1 MHQIKPALLA
11 AIVILLMGLASSAWA
26 APKSKLW
33 ERWATHNSESQTNI
47 DHSTWSTVLSRHVV
61 PSSDGINRFAY
72 DKLANSPLDKKLLR
86 DYLQNMAQIEI
97 SQYNRDQQLAYWIN
111 LYNAITIAVV
121 IEAFPVE
128 SIRDISDG
136 LFSSGPWDRE
146 LMQVEGEMLSLN
158 DIEHR
163 ILRPIWQDPRI
174 HYAVNCAS
182 IGCPNLQAE
191 AFTAENVEVKLHSA
205 AIEFINHPR
214 GASVVK
220 GKLQVSSIYDWFE
233 ADFGG
238 SEVGVIEHLRQ
249 YADADLKA
257 ALNQIDDID
266 NDSYDW
272 NLNADYI
279 PKVNDQNSKKQSG
292 RSRGS

>member
-11 AIVILLMGLASSAWA
+11 ALVILLMGFTSTAWS

-33 ERWATHNSESQTNI
+33 ERWIEHNPDSEAII
-47 DHSTWSTVLSRHVV
+47 DHSRWNTLLSRHVV
-61 PSSDGINRFAY
+61 PGSDGINRFSY
-72 DKLANSPLDKKLLR
+72 DKLSRSGTDRKLLR
-86 DYLQNMAQIEI
+86 DYLQDMAQVQI
-97 SQYNRDQQLAYWIN
+97 SRHNRNQQLAYWIN
-111 LYNAITIAVV
+111 LYNAITIDVV
-121 IEAFPVE
+121 IEAFPVD
-128 SIRDISDG
+128 SIRDITDG
-136 LFSSGPWDRE
+136 LFSSGPWKRE

-191 AFTAENVEVKLHSA
+191 AFTGDNAEAKLHDA
-205 AIEFINHPR
+205 AIDFINHPR
-214 GASVVK
+214 GASIVG

-233 ADFGG
+233 EDFGG
-238 SEVGVIEHLRQ
+238 SETGVIKHLRQ

-257 ALNQIDDID
+257 GLEKIDRID

-272 NLNADYI
+272 NLNI
-279 PKVNDQNSKKQSG
+279 VVKPKNEQSSNDNQ